1 MDLVIITLYLVGI
14 LLFGLWYGRGIKDL
28 GDYAVAGKAYSA
40 PIIFATLSAS
50 FIGGGFSMGNAE
62 KVFRFGI
69 MNIVAL
75 FGFSLS
81 QILIA
86 LFIAPRMGRYE
97 EAISVGDIMEKSYGT
112 KAKVFTGF
120 FALIACAGILGAQI
134 GAMGHIFNVFLGIPK
149 FHGILI
155 GIGIVLIYV
164 TAGGMKSVVGT
175 DIVQFVFLIIGI
187 PLTLILAVRH
197 AGGIPGIIQSVPAQ
211 HFSIPAAGFTW
222 TTFISLFMVF
232 VVGETL
238 VPPYVQRLLL
248 ARDVKTVSKGTLWSG
263 IISIPF
269 FITSGLIGLTALVLN
284 PGLDA
289 NLAMPFVVRTV
300 LPVGI
305 RAVMISAVIAIIM
318 SSADSFLNAATVSFV
333 NDIIK
338 PIKFINLHQDQEL
351 RVARCFTVFLGIASV
366 IFAVKI
372 ESVLDILLFT
382 YNFWAPVILIPLIA
396 AILGKKAIPRDFSVS
411 AACGISGM
419 ILWNYILNQPWGF
432 DGLVVGVFSS
442 ALGYAVSNRLNR
454 IKLRIEN

>member
-1 MDLVIITLYLVGI
+1 MDLVIISLYLGGI

-86 LFIAPRMGRYE
+86 RFIAPRMGRYE
-97 EAISVGDIMEKSYGT
+97 DAISVGDIMEKSYGT
-112 KAKVFTGF
+112 KAKIFTGF

-134 GAMGHIFNVFLGIPK
+134 GAMGHIFNVFLEIPK

-175 DIVQFVFLIIGI
+175 DIVQFIFLIIGI
-187 PLTLILAVRH
+187 PLTLILAVH
-197 AGGIPGIIQSVPAQ
+197 YSGGISALVHSVPAQ
-211 HFSIPAAGFTW
+211 HFSIPATGFTW
-222 TTFISLFMVF
+222 TTFISLFLVF

-248 ARDVKTVSKGTLWSG
+248 ARDVKAVSRGTLWSG

-269 FITSGLIGLTALVLN
+269 FMTSGLIGLSALVLN

-300 LPVGI
+300 LPVGV
-305 RAVMISAVIAIIM
+305 RAIMISAVIAIIM

-338 PIKFINLHQDQEL
+338 PMKSINLNPHQEL
-351 RVARCFTVFLGIASV
+351 RVARYFTIFLGIAGV

-382 YNFWAPVILIPLIA
+382 YNFWAPVILVPLVV
-396 AILGKKAIPRDFSVS
+396 AILGKQATSRDFTVS
-411 AACGISGM
+411 AVCGIGGM
-419 ILWNYILNQPWGF
+419 ILWNYILKQPWGF
-432 DGLVVGVFSS
+432 DGLVVGVVCS
-442 ALGYAVSNRLNR
+442 ALGFMSSRVRGARVR
-454 IKLRIEN
+454 

>member
-1 MDLVIITLYLVGI
+1 MDLVIISLYLGGI

-86 LFIAPRMGRYE
+86 RFIAPRMGRYE
-97 EAISVGDIMEKSYGT
+97 DAISVGDIMEKSYGT
-112 KAKVFTGF
+112 KAKFFTGL

-134 GAMGHIFNVFLGIPK
+134 GAMGHIFNVFLEIPK

-175 DIVQFVFLIIGI
+175 DIVQFIFLIIGI
-187 PLTLILAVRH
+187 PLTLILAVH
-197 AGGIPGIIQSVPAQ
+197 YSGGISALVHSVPAQ
-211 HFSIPAAGFTW
+211 HFSIPATGFTW
-222 TTFISLFMVF
+222 TTFISLFLVF

-248 ARDVKTVSKGTLWSG
+248 ARDVKAVSRGTLWSG

-269 FITSGLIGLTALVLN
+269 FMTSGLIGLSALVLN

-300 LPVGI
+300 LPVGV
-305 RAVMISAVIAIIM
+305 RAIMISAVIAIIM

-338 PIKFINLHQDQEL
+338 PMKSINLNPHQEL
-351 RVARCFTVFLGIASV
+351 RVARYFTIFLGIAGV

-382 YNFWAPVILIPLIA
+382 YNFWAPVILVPLVA
-396 AILGKKAIPRDFSVS
+396 AILGKQATSRDFTVS
-411 AACGISGM
+411 AVCGIGGM
-419 ILWNYILNQPWGF
+419 ILWNYILKQPRGF
-432 DGLVVGVFSS
+432 DGLVVGVVCS
-442 ALGYAVSNRLNR
+442 ALGFMSSRVRGTR
-454 IKLRIEN
+454 VQ

>member
-1 MDLVIITLYLVGI
+1 MDLVIISLYLGGI

-86 LFIAPRMGRYE
+86 RFIAPRMGRYE
-97 EAISVGDIMEKSYGT
+97 DAISVGDIMEKSYGT
-112 KAKVFTGF
+112 KAKIFTGL

-134 GAMGHIFNVFLGIPK
+134 GAMGHIFNVFLEIPK

-175 DIVQFVFLIIGI
+175 DIVQFIFLIIGI
-187 PLTLILAVRH
+187 PLTLILAVH
-197 AGGIPGIIQSVPAQ
+197 YSGGISALVHSVPAQ
-211 HFSIPAAGFTW
+211 HFSIPATGFTW
-222 TTFISLFMVF
+222 TTFISLFLVF

-248 ARDVKTVSKGTLWSG
+248 ARDVKAVSRGTLWSG

-269 FITSGLIGLTALVLN
+269 FMTSGLIGLSALVLN

-300 LPVGI
+300 LPVGV
-305 RAVMISAVIAIIM
+305 RAIMISAVIAIIM

-338 PIKFINLHQDQEL
+338 PMKSINLNPHQEL
-351 RVARCFTVFLGIASV
+351 RVARYFTIFLGIAGV

-382 YNFWAPVILIPLIA
+382 YNFWAPVILVPLVA
-396 AILGKKAIPRDFSVS
+396 AILGKQATSRDFTVS
-411 AACGISGM
+411 AVCGIGGM
-419 ILWNYILNQPWGF
+419 ILWNYILKQPRGF
-432 DGLVVGVFSS
+432 DGLVVGVVCS
-442 ALGYAVSNRLNR
+442 ALGFMSSRVRGTR
-454 IKLRIEN
+454 VR

>member
-1 MDLVIITLYLVGI
+1 MDLVIISLYLGGI

-86 LFIAPRMGRYE
+86 RFIAPRMGRYE
-97 EAISVGDIMEKSYGT
+97 DAISVGDIMEKSYGT
-112 KAKVFTGF
+112 KAKIFTGL

-134 GAMGHIFNVFLGIPK
+134 GAMGHIFNVFLEIPK

-175 DIVQFVFLIIGI
+175 DIVQFIFLIIGI
-187 PLTLILAVRH
+187 PLTLILAVH
-197 AGGIPGIIQSVPAQ
+197 YSGGISALVHSVPAQ
-211 HFSIPAAGFTW
+211 HFSIPATGFTW
-222 TTFISLFMVF
+222 TTFISLFLVF

-248 ARDVKTVSKGTLWSG
+248 ARDVKAVSRGTLWSG

-269 FITSGLIGLTALVLN
+269 FMTSGLIGLSALVLN

-289 NLAMPFVVRTV
+289 NLAIPFVVRTV
-300 LPVGI
+300 LPVGV
-305 RAVMISAVIAIIM
+305 RAIMISAVIAIIM

-338 PIKFINLHQDQEL
+338 PMKSINLNPHQEL
-351 RVARCFTVFLGIASV
+351 RVARYFTIFLGIAGV

-382 YNFWAPVILIPLIA
+382 YNFWAPVILVPLVA
-396 AILGKKAIPRDFSVS
+396 AILGKQATSRDFTVS
-411 AACGISGM
+411 AVCGIGGM
-419 ILWNYILNQPWGF
+419 ILWNYILKQPRGF
-432 DGLVVGVFSS
+432 DGLVVGVVCS
-442 ALGYAVSNRLNR
+442 ALGFMSSRVRGTR
-454 IKLRIEN
+454 VQ

>member
-1 MDLVIITLYLVGI
+1 MDLAIITIYLAGI
-14 LLFGLWYGRGIKDL
+14 LFFGLWYGRGIKDL
-28 GDYAVAGKAYSA
+28 GEYAVAGKAYSA

-86 LFIAPRMGRYE
+86 RYIAPRMGRYE
-97 EAISVGDIMEKSYGT
+97 DAISVGDIMEKNYGT
-112 KAKVFTGF
+112 KAKIFTGF

-134 GAMGHIFNVFLGIPK
+134 GAMGHIFNVFLEIPK

-175 DIVQFVFLIIGI
+175 DIVQFIFLIIGI
-187 PLTLILAVRH
+187 PLTLFLAIH
-197 AGGIPGIIQSVPAQ
+197 YNGGVSAMIQSVPAR
-211 HFSIPAAGFTW
+211 HFAIPASGFTW
-222 TTFISLFMVF
+222 TTFISLFLVF
-232 VVGETL
+232 LVGETL

-248 ARDVKTVSKGTLWSG
+248 AKDVKAVSKGTLWSG
-263 IISIPF
+263 ILSIPF
-269 FITSGLIGLTALVLN
+269 FITSGLIGLSALAMA

-289 NLAMPFVVRTV
+289 NLAMPYVVRTV
-300 LPVGI
+300 LPMGI

-338 PIKFINLHQDQEL
+338 PLKSINLNPRQEL
-351 RVARCFTVFLGIASV
+351 KVARYFTVLLGIAGV

-382 YNFWAPVILIPLIA
+382 YNFWAPVILIPLVA
-396 AILGKKAIPRDFSVS
+396 AILGKEATSRDFTVS
-411 AACGISGM
+411 AVCGISGM
-419 ILWNYILNQPWGF
+419 ILWNYILHQPFGF
-432 DGLVVGVFSS
+432 NGLVIGVLTS
-442 ALGYAVSNRLNR
+442 ALGYTVSKRVSR
-454 IKLRIEN
+454 KLRIEN

>member
-1 MDLVIITLYLVGI
+1 MDLVIISLYLGGI

-86 LFIAPRMGRYE
+86 RFIAPRMGRYE
-97 EAISVGDIMEKSYGT
+97 DAISVGDIMEKSYGT
-112 KAKVFTGF
+112 KAKIFTGF

-134 GAMGHIFNVFLGIPK
+134 GAMGHIFNVFLEIPK

-175 DIVQFVFLIIGI
+175 DIVQFIFLIIGI
-187 PLTLILAVRH
+187 PLTLILAVH
-197 AGGIPGIIQSVPAQ
+197 YSGGISALVHSVPAQ
-211 HFSIPAAGFTW
+211 HFSIPATGFTW
-222 TTFISLFMVF
+222 TTFISLFLVF

-248 ARDVKTVSKGTLWSG
+248 ARDVKAVSRGTLWSG

-269 FITSGLIGLTALVLN
+269 FMTSGLIGLSALVLN

-300 LPVGI
+300 LPVGV
-305 RAVMISAVIAIIM
+305 RAIMISAVIAIIM

-338 PIKFINLHQDQEL
+338 PMKSINLNPHQEL
-351 RVARCFTVFLGIASV
+351 RVARYFTIFLGIAGV

-382 YNFWAPVILIPLIA
+382 YNFWAPVILVPLVA
-396 AILGKKAIPRDFSVS
+396 AILGKQATSRDFTVS
-411 AACGISGM
+411 AVCGIGGM
-419 ILWNYILNQPWGF
+419 ILWNYILKQPWGF
-432 DGLVVGVFSS
+432 DGLVVGVVCS
-442 ALGYAVSNRLNR
+442 ALGFMSSRVRGARVR
-454 IKLRIEN
+454 

>member
-1 MDLVIITLYLVGI
+1 MDLTIITIYLAGI
-14 LLFGLWYGRGIKDL
+14 LTFGLWYGRGIKNL
-28 GDYAVAGKAYSA
+28 GEYAVAGKVYSA

-86 LFIAPRMGRYE
+86 RFIAPRMGRYE

-112 KAKVFTGF
+112 KAKIFTGF

-134 GAMGHIFNVFLGIPK
+134 GAMGHIFNVFLEIPK

-187 PLTLILAVRH
+187 PLTLILAIYHTGGVNAMIH
-197 AGGIPGIIQSVPAQ
+197 AVPAE
-211 HFSIPAAGFTW
+211 HFAIPAIGFTW
-222 TTFISLFMVF
+222 TTFISLFLIF
-232 VVGETL
+232 LVGETL

-248 ARDVKTVSKGTLWSG
+248 AKDVRAVSKGTLWSG
-263 IISIPF
+263 ILSIPF
-269 FITSGLIGLTALVLN
+269 FMASGLIGLSALAMA

-289 NLAMPFVVRTV
+289 NLAMPFVVRSV

-338 PIKFINLHQDQEL
+338 PLKSINLNQNQEL
-351 RVARCFTVFLGIASV
+351 KVARYFTVFLGIAGV
-366 IFAVKI
+366 IFAVRI

-382 YNFWAPVILIPLIA
+382 YNFWAPVILIPLVA
-396 AILGKKAIPRDFSVS
+396 AILGKQTKPRHFMASAIG
-411 AACGISGM
+411 GITGM
-419 ILWNYILNQPWGF
+419 IFWNYILHQPFGF
-432 DGLVVGVFSS
+432 DGLVVGVLTS
-442 ALGYAVSNRLNR
+442 ALGYTVSSR
-454 IKLRIEN
+454 IKI

>member
-1 MDLVIITLYLVGI
+1 MDLAIITIYLVGI
-14 LLFGLWYGRGIKDL
+14 LVIGLWYGRGIKSL
-28 GDYAVAGKAYSA
+28 SDYAVAGKSYTA

-69 MNIVAL
+69 MNILAL

-86 LFIAPRMGRYE
+86 RFIAPRMERYE
-97 EAISVGDIMEKSYGT
+97 DAISVGDIMEKNYGT
-112 KAKVFTGF
+112 KAKMFTGF

-149 FHGILI
+149 FSGILI

-175 DIVQFVFLIIGI
+175 DIIQFIFLVIGI
-187 PLTLILAVRH
+187 PLTLLLAIQY
-197 AGGIPGIIQSVPAQ
+197 AGGVSAVVKLVPVE
-211 HFSIPAAGFTW
+211 HFSIPAIGFTT
-222 TTFISLFMVF
+222 TTFISLFLVF
-232 VVGETL
+232 LVGETL

-248 ARDVKTVSKGTLWSG
+248 AKDVHAVSKGTLWSG
-263 IISIPF
+263 LLSIPF
-269 FITSGLIGLTALVLN
+269 FATTGLIGLAALAIS
-284 PGLDA
+284 PGLDP

-333 NDIIK
+333 NDILK
-338 PIKFINLHQDQEL
+338 PVKSIRLDELQEL
-351 RVARCFTVFLGIASV
+351 RLARFFTVFLGIAGV

-382 YNFWAPVILIPLIA
+382 YNFWAPVILVPLVA
-396 AILGKKAIPRDFSVS
+396 AILNLKADIRHFTIS
-411 AACGISGM
+411 ALGGLSGM
-419 ILWNYILNQPWGF
+419 ILWNYILKQPGGF
-432 DGLVVGVFSS
+432 DGLVIGVFCS
-442 ALGYAVSNRLNR
+442 AVGFALALHFTRK
-454 IKLRIEN
+454 ITPKLQ